1 MAILEGTEIV
11 PKGQR
16 TLAERMR
23 MALPGMSP
31 GERRIVRLFLSI
43 SAPEQ
48 VATIS
53 ALADRAKVSSPTVLR
68 CLDKIGFERFSDFR
82 DLAVVELAQKHESA
96 LAQMG
101 RSGSDI
107 TLDGQVSRFRESL
120 TQSVGGTLERLDIG
134 EFERAVDLLADS
146 QRRQMFTG
154 GRFSQSLAEQ
164 LFAHA
169 NLMRAG
175 CELVGFSSI
184 GRAGRLVDVGRN
196 YVLTVFDFRRYQ
208 RDTVAFAH
216 SAKQRRAKLVL
227 VTDQWMSPIAD
238 WADAVLVADVR
249 NVSPFDTLV
258 SAMAIVD
265 TLIGELY
272 RRFGDAATQRLA
284 QFESD
289 NVGFE
294 WDAES
299 QLATSGGPEQ

>member
-1 MAILEGTEIV
+1 MPE
-11 PKGQR
+11 GQR

-23 MALPGMSP
+23 LALPGMSP

-53 ALADRAKVSSPTVLR
+53 TLADMAGVSSPTVLR

-82 DLAVVELAQKHESA
+82 DLAVVELAEKHESA
-96 LAQMG
+96 LAQMS
-101 RSGSDI
+101 RQ
-107 TLDGQVSRFRESL
+107 DGATNTGAQLVRFRDSL
-120 TQSVGGTLERLDIG
+120 TQAVSGTLERLDAG
-134 EFERAVDLLADS
+134 ELERAVDLLSDT

-169 NLMRAG
+169 NLIRPG
-175 CELVGFSSI
+175 CELVAFNSI
-184 GRAGRLVDVGRN
+184 GRSSRLVDAGRGH
-196 YVLTVFDFRRYQ
+196 VLTVFDFRRYQ
-208 RDTVAFAH
+208 RDTVEFAH
-216 SAKQRRAKLVL
+216 SVKQRRAKLVL

-258 SAMAIVD
+258 PAMAIVD
-265 TLIGELY
+265 VLIGELY
-272 RRFGDAATQRLA
+272 RRFGEAAAQRLS

-294 WDAES
+294 WDAAGQRE
-299 QLATSGGPEQ
+299 AKGVPEQ